1 MEYDYFYIDSA
12 NNRQG
17 PCKREALKDNGVKAA
32 SPVWREGLD
41 SWMKAFEIPELKDLF
56 EEEYYQRFM
65 PGTEAGQDTQE
76 FQQPEIP
83 AASPSTE
90 DKTDDG
96 QIKIQNVQD
105 KTSYKPTDKEKREHM
120 PGCLLIWL
128 WFLFSMLLISCAIY
142 GWLATQQV
150 SSEQQTESLT
160 TAVVSAIVAYA
171 IFLLIRWK
179 RRGLYIYLVV
189 TAIALTGCLISGDPS
204 SATGLIVHASILYY
218 YFRVKPINENRFPVK
233 KYLWDYMD

>member
-17 PCKREALKDNGVKAA
+17 PCKREALKDNGVKAT

-65 PGTEAGQDTQE
+65 PGTSDAQDTLE

-90 DKTDDG
+90 
-96 QIKIQNVQD
+96 D

-128 WFLFSMLLISCAIY
+128 WFLFIMFLISCAIY

-160 TAVVSAIVAYA
+160 TAVASAIVAYA

-189 TAIALTGCLISGDPS
+189 TAIALIGCLISGDPS
-204 SATGLIVHASILYY
+204 SATGLVVHASILYY
-218 YFRVKPINENRFPVK
+218 YFRVKPINENRSPVK